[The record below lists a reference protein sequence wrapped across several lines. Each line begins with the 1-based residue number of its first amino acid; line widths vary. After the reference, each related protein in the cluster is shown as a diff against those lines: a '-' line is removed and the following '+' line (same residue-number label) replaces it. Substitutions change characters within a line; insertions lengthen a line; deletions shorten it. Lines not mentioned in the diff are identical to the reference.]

1 MTICIDWSVVDGHI
15 KKKNKLKQIHIE
27 PGRLRWTPPNKTLN
41 LLCPP
46 DGKVSFSRYKPITYF
61 IKNNHNTFFF

>member
-15 KKKNKLKQIHIE
+15 NKKNELKQIHIE
-27 PGRLRWTPPNKTLN
+27 PDRLRWTPPN

-46 DGKVSFSRYKPITYF
+46 DVKVSFSRYKQITF
-61 IKNNHNTFFF
+61 IKNSDNTFFFFLG